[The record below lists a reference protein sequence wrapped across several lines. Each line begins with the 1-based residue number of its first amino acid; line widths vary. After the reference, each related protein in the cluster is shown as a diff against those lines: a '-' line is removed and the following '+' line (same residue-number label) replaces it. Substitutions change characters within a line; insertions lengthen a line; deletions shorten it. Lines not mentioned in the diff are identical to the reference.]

1 MIRHREEL
9 APATLEL
16 AQVGDVVK
24 DHDRGGD
31 VALAIA
37 QRRSVHE
44 EHLGVTVRGAKA
56 KTLAPDRLAAQG
68 AHRGQVVARYA
79 RPVLARRRGPLD
91 GEVEGDD
98 VVAGETLAPLIR
110 EEHPTVGAV
119 HDHRH
124 GQGLEKLAQRDA
136 SGDEALRFH
145 ARSIARRRTAQRVRR

>member
-1 MIRHREEL
+1 MIRHREQL

-37 QRRSVHE
+37 QRRGVHE
-44 EHLGVTVRGAKA
+44 EDLRMTVRGAEP

-68 AHRGQVVARYA
+68 AHRGQLVARYA
-79 RPVLARRRGPLD
+79 RAVLARRRGPLD
-91 GEVEGDD
+91 GEVKGDD
-98 VVAGETLAPLIR
+98 VVAGETLASLIR
-110 EEHPTVGAV
+110 QKHPAIGAV

-145 ARSIARRRTAQRVRR
+145 APSIARRRTAQ